1 MTAQERDSGG
11 KKAGLGLQGSA
22 RYQGDP
28 LRFRTVFSMGWSS
41 QRSFINQYTQNLLS
55 QQKSL
60 CSWGE
65 GLHLSE

>member
-1 MTAQERDSGG
+1 MTAQERGSGG

-41 QRSFINQYTQNLLS
+41 QRSFINQYTQNLLVAAEES
-55 QQKSL
+55 VQLGRGAPSL
-60 CSWGE
+60 
-65 GLHLSE
+65 